1 MESKEVVKRSNCDM
15 DGCKHLNVEGV
26 EYYHNGTPVFFVCC
40 HCDPETCAKVT
51 ENKSYST
58 MKTSD
63 ATQELI
69 EAVAN
74 LSEDDL
80 LGDELDT
87 GTASTAASALY
98 HVRSVMRGTPYEK
111 VLTEAIAI
119 CEAVADR
126 AAELF

>member
-1 MESKEVVKRSNCDM
+1 
-15 DGCKHLNVEGV
+15 
-26 EYYHNGTPVFFVCC
+26 
-40 HCDPETCAKVT
+40 
-51 ENKSYST
+51 